1 MRGHARA
8 EYELSGS
15 YVRKTFQLLGHALR
29 TEPLR
34 FAVSISAAG
43 VFGIVTVVFGS
54 LLGVIVDDVIIPA
67 IRREPIQGWFGE
79 QTQSGSTAVLIA
91 GGLFIA
97 IGLINAVLIAIRR
110 AVQGGAVAGVGARH
124 RTVVADAIASL
135 PLGWHRANPAG
146 RMLSAMS
153 SDSETA
159 TNPLHPLAFTVGS
172 FTMMIAAGYRLFV
185 MDSWMAITA
194 MMVIPAVL
202 AINVMYER
210 VISPL
215 WDAGQSLRAD
225 VSTIAHESFEGG
237 TVVKALGAEQRES
250 DRFAVKV
257 DGLRDAD
264 TRVGAVSSWFE
275 PLMDAMVPLSSL
287 AIMIVGAHRAAAGAV
302 TVGDVVSA
310 IYLLALL
317 SVPIRGIGWVLGQM
331 PSALVSFQ
339 RISRISAAATEVDEP
354 GHVALPR
361 EGAGHLGFRGA
372 HVGADDGD
380 GNPVVIVRDVTL
392 DLAPGTVTALVG
404 ATGAGK
410 TTVALAAARL
420 SRALEGEVILDD
432 SNIEVVEALGS
443 HVALVP
449 QTSFVFA
456 GTVRENVTLGDDYP
470 DDAVWLALKRAAI
483 ADLVEGL
490 HHHGETLD
498 AVLAEQGMNLSGGQ
512 RQRIAIAR
520 ALVREPRVLVL
531 DDATSAVDPG
541 VEQEILASL
550 RADGKGPTVLL
561 IAYRLASIMLADRVI
576 HVDDGRIVDAG
587 THAELLTRDAGYR
600 RLVTAYEHDS
610 SQGHGP
616 GLDQSEGSPT

>member
-1 MRGHARA
+1 VTGATRA

-15 YVRKTFQLLGHALR
+15 YGRKTLLVIGHALR
-29 TEPLR
+29 TSPRR
-34 FAVSISAAG
+34 FAVSIAAAG
-43 VFGIVTVVFGS
+43 IFGVLTVVFGS
-54 LLGVIVDDVIIPA
+54 VLGLIIDQVVIPSING
-67 IRREPIQGWFGE
+67 EPIQGWWGE
-79 QTQSGSTAVLIA
+79 RTQDPRTAVLLA
-91 GGLFIA
+91 GGVFVG
-97 IGLINAVLIAIRR
+97 IGLLNAGLIAVRR
-110 AVQGGAVAGVGARH
+110 AVQGGAVAAVGARH

-172 FTMMIAAGYRLFV
+172 FTMMIAAGYRLV
-185 MDSWMAITA
+185 IMDTWIAITA
-194 MMVIPAVL
+194 MMVVPAILIV
-202 AINVMYER
+202 NFVYEK

-215 WDAGQSLRAD
+215 WDAGQSLRAE

-237 TVVKALGAEQRES
+237 TVVKALGAEARES
-250 DRFAVKV
+250 ARFATKV

-287 AIMIVGAHRAAAGAV
+287 AIMVVGAHRAAAGAV
-302 TVGDVVSA
+302 TVGDVVTA
-310 IYLLALL
+310 IYLLALMA
-317 SVPIRGIGWVLGQM
+317 VPIRGLGWVLGQM

-339 RISRISAAATEVDEP
+339 RIARISAAATEVDEP
-354 GHVALPR
+354 GHVSVPR
-361 EGAGHLGFRGA
+361 EGAGHVAFKSA
-372 HVGADDGD
+372 HVAADDGD
-380 GNPVVIVRDVTL
+380 GEPVIIVRDVSL
-392 DLAPGTVTALVG
+392 ELHPGTVTALVG

-420 SRALEGEVILDD
+420 SRAVGGEILIDHTD
-432 SNIEVVEALGS
+432 IQVVEALGT

-449 QTSFVFA
+449 QTAFVFA
-456 GTVRENVTLGDDYP
+456 GTVRDNITLGEDYS
-470 DDAVWLALKRAAI
+470 DDAVWTALRRAAVD
-483 ADLVEGL
+483 DLVRGL
-490 HHHGETLD
+490 HHRGDALD
-498 AVLAEQGMNLSGGQ
+498 ATLEERGMNLSGGQ

-541 VEQEILASL
+541 VEQEILAAL

-561 IAYRLASIMLADRVI
+561 IAYRLASIVLADRVI
-576 HVDDGRIVDAG
+576 HVDGGTVVDAG
-587 THAELLTRDAGYR
+587 THQELVARDPGYR
-600 RLVTAYEHDS
+600 ELVTAYEVDS
-610 SQGHGP
+610 QRR
-616 GLDQSEGSPT
+616 LDEAGDVE

>member
-1 MRGHARA
+1 MKGAQRA
-8 EYELSGS
+8 EYQLSGT
-15 YVRKTFQLLGHALR
+15 YGRKTFQLLGHALR
-29 TEPLR
+29 TEPWR

-43 VFGIVTVVFGS
+43 VFGVLTVAFGS
-54 LLGVIVDDVIIPA
+54 VLGLIVDEVVIPSIEG
-67 IRREPIQGWFGE
+67 EPIGGWWGE
-79 QTQSGSTAVLIA
+79 QTQDPRSAVLLA
-91 GGLFIA
+91 GAVFVS
-97 IGLINAVLIAIRR
+97 IGLVNAVLIAIRR

-172 FTMMIAAGYRLFV
+172 FTMMIAAGWRLIA
-185 MDSWMAITA
+185 MDEWMALTA
-194 MMVIPAVL
+194 MMVVPAVL
-202 AINVMYER
+202 VVNLAYEK

-215 WDAGQSLRAD
+215 WDAGQSLRAE

-237 TVVKALGAEQRES
+237 TVVKALGAEQIES
-250 DRFAVKV
+250 DRFGDKV
-257 DGLRDAD
+257 DALRDAD

-287 AIMIVGAHRAAAGAV
+287 AIMIVGTYRAQAGAV
-302 TVGDVVSA
+302 SVGDVVAA

-317 SVPIRGIGWVLGQM
+317 AVPIRGIGWVLGQM

-339 RISRISAAATEVDEP
+339 RVARISAAATEVDEP
-354 GHVALPR
+354 GHIALPR
-361 EGAGHLGFRGA
+361 AGAGALGFRDA
-372 HVGADDGD
+372 DVAADDGD
-380 GNPVVIVRDVTL
+380 GDPVVIVSGVTL

-404 ATGAGK
+404 PTGAGK

-420 SRALEGEVILDD
+420 SRAVEGQIILDD
-432 SNIEVVEALGS
+432 HNIEVVEALGG

-456 GTVRENVTLGDDYP
+456 GTVRENITLGEEFS
-470 DDAVWLALKRAAI
+470 DDAIWTALRRAAV
-483 ADLVEGL
+483 DDVVRGL
-490 HHHGETLD
+490 HHGGDALEALLD
-498 AVLAEQGMNLSGGQ
+498 ERGMNLSGGQ

-541 VEQEILASL
+541 VEQAILAAL
-550 RADGKGPTVLL
+550 RADGHGPTVLL

-576 HVDDGRIVDAG
+576 HVHDGRVVDAG
-587 THAELLTRDAGYR
+587 THAEVVARDHGYR
-600 RLVTAYEHDS
+600 ELVTAYEQDS
-610 SQGHGP
+610 RRRAEETEASA
-616 GLDQSEGSPT
+616 S

>member
-1 MRGHARA
+1 MKAKKRA

-15 YVRKTFQLLGHALR
+15 YVGKTFQLLGHALR
-29 TEPLR
+29 TEPRR
-34 FAVSISAAG
+34 FAISISAAG
-43 VFGIVTVVFGS
+43 LFGIVTVIFGS

-79 QTQSGSTAVLIA
+79 QTQSGSRAVLIA
-91 GGLFIA
+91 GAIFVA
-97 IGLINAVLIAIRR
+97 IGLLNAILIAIRR

-135 PLGWHRANPAG
+135 PLGWHRSNPAG

-172 FTMMIAAGYRLFV
+172 FTMMIAAGYRLAV
-185 MDSWMAITA
+185 MDTWLAITA
-194 MMVIPAVL
+194 MVVIPAVL
-202 AINVMYER
+202 VVNVVYER

-215 WDAGQSLRAD
+215 WDLGQSLRAD

-237 TVVKALGAEQRES
+237 TVVKALGAEDIEAK
-250 DRFAVKV
+250 RFAVKV

-287 AIMIVGAHRAAAGAV
+287 AIMIVGAHRAAVGAV
-302 TVGDVVSA
+302 SVGDVVAA

-317 SVPIRGIGWVLGQM
+317 AVPIRGIGWVLGQM

-354 GHVALPR
+354 GYVVLPR
-361 EGAGHLGFRGA
+361 AGAGHLGFRGA

-380 GNPVVIVRDVTL
+380 GKPVVIVRDVTL

-420 SRALEGEVILDD
+420 SRALEGEVILDN
-432 SNIEVVEALGS
+432 SNIEVIESLGS

-449 QTSFVFA
+449 QTAFVFS
-456 GTVRENVTLGDDYP
+456 GTVRDNITLGDVFD

-483 ADLVEGL
+483 ADVVAGL
-490 HHHGETLD
+490 HQHGNGLD
-498 AVLAEQGMNLSGGQ
+498 ATLEERGMNLSGGQ

-541 VEQEILASL
+541 VEQEILAAL
-550 RADGKGPTVLL
+550 RADGGGPTVLL
-561 IAYRLASIMLADRVI
+561 IAYRLASIMLADRIIHIDNGRVI
-576 HVDDGRIVDAG
+576 DAG
-587 THAELLTRDAGYR
+587 THSELVARDAGYR
-600 RLVTAYEHDS
+600 ELVTAYEQDS
-610 SQGHGP
+610 KRRLEESKG
-616 GLDQSEGSPT
+616 SES

>member
-1 MRGHARA
+1 MSGRTRA

-15 YVRKTFQLLGHALR
+15 YLRKTFQLLGHSLR

-34 FAVSISAAG
+34 FTVSITAAG
-43 VFGIVTVVFGS
+43 LFGIVTVAFGS
-54 LLGVIVDDVIIPA
+54 LLGVIVDDVVIPA

-79 QTQSGSTAVLIA
+79 QTQSGSTAILIA
-91 GGLFIA
+91 GGIFIA
-97 IGLINAVLIAIRR
+97 IGLVNAILIAVRR
-110 AVQGGAVAGVGARH
+110 GVQGGAVAGVGARH

-172 FTMMIAAGYRLFV
+172 FTMMVAAGYSLAT
-185 MDSWMAITA
+185 MDGWIALTA
-194 MMVIPAVL
+194 MVVIPAVL
-202 AINVMYER
+202 VVNYFYER

-237 TVVKALGAEQRES
+237 TVVKALGAEVKES
-250 DRFAVKV
+250 ERFGVKV

-287 AIMIVGAHRAAAGAV
+287 AIMVVGAHRAAAGAV
-302 TVGDVVSA
+302 SVGDVVSA

-317 SVPIRGIGWVLGQM
+317 AVPIRGIGWVLGQM

-339 RISRISAAATEVDEP
+339 RIAAISAAATEVDEP
-354 GHVALPR
+354 GHLALSR
-361 EGAGHLGFRGA
+361 EGAGRLSFRA
-372 HVGADDGD
+372 ADVGADDGD

-392 DLAPGTVTALVG
+392 DLEPGTVTALVG
-404 ATGAGK
+404 STGAGK

-432 SNIEVVEALGS
+432 NNIEVVEELGS

-449 QTSFVFA
+449 QASFVFS
-456 GTVRENVTLGDDYP
+456 GTVRDNVTLGDDFS
-470 DDAVWLALKRAAI
+470 DDAVWLALKRAAV
-483 ADLVEGL
+483 DTVVSGL
-490 HHHGETLD
+490 HQHGNALD
-498 AVLAEQGMNLSGGQ
+498 AVLDERGMNLSGGQ

-541 VEQEILASL
+541 VEQEILAAL
-550 RADGKGPTVLL
+550 RADGHGPTVLL
-561 IAYRLASIMLADRVI
+561 IAYRLASIMLADTIIHIDEGRV
-576 HVDDGRIVDAG
+576 VDAG
-587 THAELLTRDAGYR
+587 SHADLLARDPGYKE
-600 RLVTAYEHDS
+600 LVTAYEQDS
-610 SQGHGP
+610 KRRREESAGYVG
-616 GLDQSEGSPT
+616 

>member
-1 MRGHARA
+1 VSGTKRA

-15 YVRKTFQLLGHALR
+15 YARKTFQLLGHALR
-29 TEPLR
+29 AEPRR
-34 FAVSISAAG
+34 FAVSITAAG
-43 VFGIVTVVFGS
+43 LFGIVTVIFGS

-79 QTQSGSTAVLIA
+79 QTQSGSKAVLIA
-91 GGLFIA
+91 GGLFIV
-97 IGLINAVLIAIRR
+97 IGLVNAVLIAIRR

-172 FTMMIAAGYRLFV
+172 FTMMIAAGYRLAI
-185 MDSWMAITA
+185 MDKWLAITA

-202 AINVMYER
+202 AVNVVYER

-237 TVVKALGAEQRES
+237 TVVKALGAEHIES
-250 DRFAVKV
+250 ERFGVKV

-275 PLMDAMVPLSSL
+275 PLMDSMVPLSSL

-317 SVPIRGIGWVLGQM
+317 AVPIRGIGWVLGQM

-339 RISRISAAATEVDEP
+339 RVSRISAAATEVDEP
-354 GHVALPR
+354 GHLTLSL

-404 ATGAGK
+404 PTGAGK

-420 SRALEGEVILDD
+420 SRAIEGEVLLDD
-432 SNIEVVEALGS
+432 SNIEVVESLGS

-456 GTVRENVTLGDDYP
+456 GTVRDNVTLGDDYS
-470 DDAVWLALKRAAI
+470 DEAVWLALKRAAI
-483 ADLVEGL
+483 DEVVAGL
-490 HHHGETLD
+490 HQHGNALD
-498 AVLAEQGMNLSGGQ
+498 ATLEERGMNLSGGQ

-520 ALVREPRVLVL
+520 ALVRTPRVLVL

-541 VEQEILASL
+541 VEQEILAAL
-550 RADGKGPTVLL
+550 RADGAGPTVLL
-561 IAYRLASIMLADRVI
+561 IAYRLASIMLADRII
-576 HVDDGRIVDAG
+576 HVDDGQVVDAG
-587 THAELLTRDAGYR
+587 SHAELLARDAGYKE
-600 RLVTAYEHDS
+600 LVTAYEQDTKRR
-610 SQGHGP
+610 
-616 GLDQSEGSPT
+616 LDENEVSAS

>member
-1 MRGHARA
+1 VSRVKRA

-15 YVRKTFQLLGHALR
+15 YARKTLQLLGHALLAQPR
-29 TEPLR
+29 R
-34 FAVSISAAG
+34 FAVSITAAG
-43 VFGIVTVVFGS
+43 LFGIVTVIFGS

-79 QTQSGSTAVLIA
+79 QTQSGSKAVLIA
-91 GGLFIA
+91 GGIFIA
-97 IGLINAVLIAIRR
+97 IGLVNAVLIAIRR

-172 FTMMIAAGYRLFV
+172 FTMMIAAGYRLAT
-185 MDSWMAITA
+185 MDGWLALTA

-202 AINVMYER
+202 AVNVVYER

-215 WDAGQSLRAD
+215 WDAGQSLRAE

-237 TVVKALGAEQRES
+237 TVVKALGAEQIES
-250 DRFAVKV
+250 QRFAVRV

-275 PLMDAMVPLSSL
+275 PLMDSMVPLSSL

-302 TVGDVVSA
+302 SVGDVVAA

-317 SVPIRGIGWVLGQM
+317 AVPIRGIGWVLGQM

-354 GHVALPR
+354 GHLALPR

-372 HVGADDGD
+372 DVGADDGD

-432 SNIEVVEALGS
+432 ANIEVIESLGS

-449 QTSFVFA
+449 QTAFVFS
-456 GTVRENVTLGDDYP
+456 GTVRDNVTLGDEYE

-483 ADLVEGL
+483 DDVVAGL
-490 HHHGETLD
+490 HQHGNALD
-498 AVLAEQGMNLSGGQ
+498 ATLEERGMNLSGGQ

-541 VEQEILASL
+541 VEQEILAAL
-550 RADGKGPTVLL
+550 RADGRGPTVLL
-561 IAYRLASIMLADRVI
+561 IAYRLASIMLADRII
-576 HVDDGRIVDAG
+576 HVDNGRVVDAG
-587 THAELLTRDAGYR
+587 SHEELVARDAGYKD
-600 RLVTAYEHDS
+600 LVTAYEQDS
-610 SQGHGP
+610 LRRRDESSGAE
-616 GLDQSEGSPT
+616 S